1 MPATTQNLKLP
12 YPLPTDPIADGAN
25 QIKALAESLDTQIK
39 PLKVA
44 MLNKKVNVNGNDN
57 YVEDYIYIDK
67 PEGFTTLLGAYCSYS
82 DVFVDDSGK
91 VIGLREVQNVSI
103 ENNKIKIKYTT
114 WKSST
119 PMDLSILVLGY

>member
-1 MPATTQNLKLP
+1 MPATTTKLGLP

-44 MLNKKVNVNGNDN
+44 MLNEKVNVNGDDG
-57 YVEDYIYIDK
+57 YAESDIYIDR
-67 PEGFTTLLGAYCSYS
+67 PDGFTTLLGAYCSYA
-82 DVFVDDSGK
+82 DVFVNDSGII
-91 VIGLREVQNVSI
+91 IGLREVQNVSI
-103 ENNKIKIKYTT
+103 ENNKIKIHYTT

-119 PMDLSILVLGY
+119 PINLSILVLGY